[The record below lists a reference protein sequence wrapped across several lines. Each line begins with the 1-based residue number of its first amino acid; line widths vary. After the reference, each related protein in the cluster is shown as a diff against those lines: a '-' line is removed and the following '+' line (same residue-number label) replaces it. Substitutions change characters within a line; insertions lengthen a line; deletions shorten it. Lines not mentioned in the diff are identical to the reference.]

1 LSATGISWY
10 DKEKEGS
17 SVKKS
22 FWRGL
27 CITCIVLSVPLA
39 LFHVV
44 IVGLAAAGAVL
55 FALMT
60 MSPEILEG
68 ADFSWGAVYAN
79 FVGSP
84 LFWVDIVMAAVLIL
98 SIVMW
103 ILCKRRENR
112 LKNSEV

>member
-1 LSATGISWY
+1 M
-10 DKEKEGS
+10 
-17 SVKKS
+17 KKS

-60 MSPEILEG
+60 MSPEMLEG